1 MALHSFAF
9 FTLMMR
15 MVLHWQ
21 FLLLPLTSTFAQ
33 SMGFDDCGSARAL
46 PLGAH
51 HLLVYFLGD
60 IIVGNDTMLG
70 AQVGVPHNC
79 LQNLLLLGEK
89 QRLVLYW
96 YWIVCYHK
104 ADCVSLGHG
113 VRAYVGTYSL
123 ASVVELSNANMVFPV

>member
-1 MALHSFAF
+1 
-9 FTLMMR
+9 
-15 MVLHWQ
+15 
-21 FLLLPLTSTFAQ
+21 
-33 SMGFDDCGSARAL
+33 MGFDDCGSARAL

-89 QRLVLYW
+89 QRLVL
-96 YWIVCYHK
+96 VL
-104 ADCVSLGHG
+104 DSVLPQGRLCVLGPRG
-113 VRAYVGTYSL
+113 
-123 ASVVELSNANMVFPV
+123 